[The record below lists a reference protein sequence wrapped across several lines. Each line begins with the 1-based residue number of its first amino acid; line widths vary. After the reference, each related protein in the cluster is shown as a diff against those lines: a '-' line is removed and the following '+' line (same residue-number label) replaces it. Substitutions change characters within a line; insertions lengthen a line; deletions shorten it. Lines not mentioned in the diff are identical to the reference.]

1 MDGSTMRVETDR
13 FETACDWF
21 LRLREQPESRELLGA
36 WLDWYRSDERNR
48 AAFEEVREMW
58 CATGAI
64 EPAAAEP
71 HRTRVEQSRPGG
83 SRALAL
89 AATVAAIAIGAGLL
103 FQSRLGVPDTDVRS
117 FATAPSE
124 HRGFTLADGSR
135 IELAGDSRV
144 KATLREHVRDIELLQ
159 GEAYFRVAHDKSR
172 PFVVHAS
179 ALHVRAVGTSFDVR
193 TSGDRVVVAVE
204 EGVVVVEPRPE
215 RSSAVDSA
223 LALFRAPPT
232 PHRRASTMQPL
243 NLRGGQ
249 EVAVGLPSQ
258 ELQLLPI
265 EPAAVASWR
274 EGRLRFVREPLS
286 SVIASVR
293 AATGRDIDLANAEI
307 GELRFTGT
315 VFSERVDSWVEGLPA
330 VFPVTVH
337 QEGATLTIA
346 PRN

>member
-1 MDGSTMRVETDR
+1 
-13 FETACDWF
+13 
-21 LRLREQPESRELLGA
+21 
-36 WLDWYRSDERNR
+36 
-48 AAFEEVREMW
+48 
-58 CATGAI
+58 
-64 EPAAAEP
+64 
-71 HRTRVEQSRPGG
+71 
-83 SRALAL
+83 
-89 AATVAAIAIGAGLL
+89 VAAIAIGAGLL
-103 FQSRLGVPDTDVRS
+103 LQSRFGAPDTAARS

-204 EGVVVVEPRPE
+204 EGVVVVEPRPQ
-215 RSSAVDSA
+215 RSSAVDSV
-223 LALFRAPPT
+223 LGLFRAPPT
-232 PHRRASTMQPL
+232 PPHRAATMQPL